1 MLCCAQLLSHVLLFL
16 QPHELQPT
24 RHLCPWGFSRQEY
37 WSELPCPPPGNCPN
51 PGIKLRSP
59 ALHVNSL
66 LYQPPGKPKNTK
78 VGSLSLLQWIFSTQE
93 SNFSLLHCRLYLQIL
108 YLLSY
113 QRSPKL
119 GIIYDNKASERHDGV
134 YFKYTVYKIKLCRS
148 DTDSVSH

>member
-1 MLCCAQLLSHVLLFL
+1 MLWINWGYYAVLCLVAQSCPTLFATPWAVAHQAPLSMGIL
-16 QPHELQPT
+16 QALQGSNPSPI
-24 RHLCPWGFSRQEY
+24 LQEGSLP
-37 WSELPCPPPGNCPN
+37 SE
-51 PGIKLRSP
+51 
-59 ALHVNSL
+59 
-66 LYQPPGKPKNTK
+66 PPGKPKNTK

-93 SNFSLLHCRLYLQIL
+93 SNCSLLHCRLYLQIL

-134 YFKYTVYKIKLCRS
+134 YFKYTGYKIRLCRS